1 MFKKLFATLAVFSI
15 VASAFVG
22 IPLAV
27 AQTGGAAKFQISA
40 PATAVVGEAFDV
52 TVTALDKDGN
62 KATGYASS
70 ILFLTDYVGDI
81 YPMPGRPIQF
91 TAEDS
96 GEKKFSK

>member
-1 MFKKLFATLAVFSI
+1 MFKKFFAIIASFSI

-22 IPLAV
+22 IPEAL
-27 AQTGGAAKFQISA
+27 AQTGGAAKFQIAA

-52 TVTALDKDGN
+52 TVTAVDKDGN
-62 KATGYASS
+62 RATGYVNS
-70 ILFLTDYVGDI
+70 ILFLTDYVGDT